1 MSCWHLFPGFSG
13 AILGPMIVGLIAG
26 ISYSTKV
33 HGTYNLD
40 PRGVPGAFEPLLVKY
55 IRAAEFIIGLATGS
69 IVLLVGSSALHA
81 QGGRLPWF
89 YASPLLLL
97 GWSVILGVAFIVWL
111 IHSYEE
117 YQHENPHTKLT
128 YTISEALGF
137 SSLACFCFGYIT
149 LIVLVTR

>member
-1 MSCWHLFPGFSG
+1 MCHMPPGISG
-13 AILGPMIVGLIAG
+13 LLVGLG
-26 ISYSTKV
+26 IFLGI
-33 HGTYNLD
+33 GTYASFRIGPGQFIMD
-40 PRGVPGAFEPLLVKY
+40 PHERPSAFEPFIAKY

-117 YQHENPHTKLT
+117 YQHDNPHTKLV
-128 YTISEALGF
+128 YSISETLGF
-137 SSLACFCFGYIT
+137 GS
-149 LIVLVTR
+149 